1 MIKNIKFSNF
11 HSFFEEVEISFEV
24 SKKPASSMYDINI
37 SDATRLNKVVA
48 IIGANGSGKTQLI
61 KPLAFLSWFISDSF
75 LGVKPDADIPF
86 QTHMLHKDS
95 DSSFEL
101 IFLINEDEYR
111 YKLIIN
117 HGKIIYEALFKKTSA
132 QFSYVFIR
140 EADITESDAKYKY
153 KHKGFDFP
161 ALEAL
166 KIRNNASLIS
176 AAYNHDTLLASKLVS
191 YFGKYSYNLNVT
203 GRYHFQSGDILQTAE
218 YFSHNTIL
226 KIQMEEVMC
235 NIDTGLNSVS
245 IKETQIKSAQGEQTQ
260 SFIPFGKHLNSLG
273 EFTLPFF
280 EESSGTQSA
289 FVLLG
294 RILPVLE
301 KGGVA
306 IIDEIDNDLHPHLLS
321 YFVELFKF
329 SETNPHNAQI
339 IFTCHTPEVLNL
351 LMKHQIFLVEKQ
363 DQVSEAWRLDQ
374 VAGIRADDNLYAK
387 YMAGALEAIPDV

>member
-153 KHKGFDFP
+153 KHK
-161 ALEAL
+161 
-166 KIRNNASLIS
+166 
-176 AAYNHDTLLASKLVS
+176 
-191 YFGKYSYNLNVT
+191 
-203 GRYHFQSGDILQTAE
+203 
-218 YFSHNTIL
+218 
-226 KIQMEEVMC
+226 
-235 NIDTGLNSVS
+235 
-245 IKETQIKSAQGEQTQ
+245 
-260 SFIPFGKHLNSLG
+260 
-273 EFTLPFF
+273 
-280 EESSGTQSA
+280 
-289 FVLLG
+289 VL
-294 RILPVLE
+294 
-301 KGGVA
+301 
-306 IIDEIDNDLHPHLLS
+306 
-321 YFVELFKF
+321 
-329 SETNPHNAQI
+329 
-339 IFTCHTPEVLNL
+339 
-351 LMKHQIFLVEKQ
+351 IFLH
-363 DQVSEAWRLDQ
+363 
-374 VAGIRADDNLYAK
+374 
-387 YMAGALEAIPDV
+387 